1 MKLEGWIFM
10 LSAWTLVTGLFVY
23 CYYRILF
30 TDSGQTSE

>member
-10 LSAWTLVTGLFVY
+10 LSAWALVTGVFVY

-30 TDSGQTSE
+30 GGGGQMNE